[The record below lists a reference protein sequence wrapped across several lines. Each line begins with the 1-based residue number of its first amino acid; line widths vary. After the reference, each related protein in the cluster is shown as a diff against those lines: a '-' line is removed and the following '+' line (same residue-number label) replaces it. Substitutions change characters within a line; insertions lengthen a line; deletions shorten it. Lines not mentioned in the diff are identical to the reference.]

1 MTCQSNSIC
10 YRPGKLAEN
19 GREARLD
26 FLLGEDQRKLQE
38 TVAAFARAEI
48 MPRAASLDREAR
60 FPVDLYVKLG
70 ELGITA
76 IPFEEKWGGLGL
88 GAFDAVIAI
97 EEIARADQSLAVS
110 AMVSMATG
118 LTLSRFG
125 TERQKERF
133 LPDIVAGR
141 RICAIAGTEPDAGSD
156 TAGFKTT
163 ARRTANAGWS
173 MNGQKAFITNSGTDI
188 TSFALVL
195 AVTSPPS
202 AERKSFTLFAVPAKT
217 KGFTVGEA
225 YRKMGW
231 RSSDT
236 HPMFFDDC
244 ELADD
249 DVVGEVDKGRIILHR
264 GYQQARLFLATCSL
278 GLAQASLDHA
288 VAYAKERR
296 AFGGPIGR
304 LQLIQDMV
312 ARISVRVDA
321 ARLLVYKAAWLID
334 RGEVAL
340 KELATA
346 KYYATEIGSECADL
360 AIQVHGGSGFMDDCP
375 VSRYYRDNRVCTI
388 GDGSSQIQLLLI
400 ARELG
405 LDVSFS

>member
-1 MTCQSNSIC
+1 V
-10 YRPGKLAEN
+10 
-19 GREARLD
+19 D
-26 FLLGEDQRKLQE
+26 FLLSDDQKKLQD
-38 TVAAFARAEI
+38 TVAEFARAEI
-48 MPRAASLDREAR
+48 APRAQALDREAR
-60 FPVDLYVKLG
+60 FPVELYVKLG
-70 ELGITA
+70 EMGILA

-88 GAFDAVIAI
+88 AAFDAVIAI

-125 TERQKERF
+125 TEPQKQRY

-141 RICAIAGTEPDAGSD
+141 KICALAGTEPDAGSD
-156 TAGFKTT
+156 TGGFKTT
-163 ARRTANAGWS
+163 ARRTADGGWR
-173 MNGQKAFITNSGTDI
+173 MNGQKAFITNSGTAI

-195 AVTSPPS
+195 AVTSQPA
-202 AERKSFTLFAVPAKT
+202 AERKSFTLFAVQAGT
-217 KGFTVGEA
+217 KGFSVGAA

-236 HPMFFDDC
+236 HPLFFADC
-244 ELADD
+244 ELTDD

-264 GYQQARLFLATCSL
+264 GYQQARLFLAACSV

-288 VAYAKERR
+288 VAHAKERQ
-296 AFGGPIGR
+296 AFGGQLGR

-312 ARISVRVDA
+312 ARISVKVDA
-321 ARLLVYKAAWLID
+321 ARLLVYKAAWLTD
-334 RGEVAL
+334 RGEAAL

-360 AIQVHGGSGFMDDCP
+360 AIQVHGGAGFMDDCP
-375 VSRYYRDNRVCTI
+375 VSRFYRDNRVCTI

-405 LDVSFS
+405 LDVRF

>member
-1 MTCQSNSIC
+1 V
-10 YRPGKLAEN
+10 
-19 GREARLD
+19 D
-26 FLLGEDQRKLQE
+26 FALSDEQKKLQDTIGE
-38 TVAAFARAEI
+38 FARNEVA
-48 MPRAASLDREAR
+48 PRAAALDRDAR
-60 FPVDLYVKLG
+60 FPVDLYQKLG
-70 ELGITA
+70 EMGVMA
-76 IPFEEKWGGLGL
+76 IPFDPAWGGLGL
-88 GAFDAVIAI
+88 GVLEASLAL

-125 TERQKERF
+125 TQMQNARY

-141 RICAIAGTEPDAGSD
+141 TACAIAGTEPDAGSD

-163 ARRTANAGWS
+163 ARRANEGWT
-173 MNGQKAFITNSGTDI
+173 MNGQKAFITNSGTEI

-195 AVTSPPS
+195 AVTSPPA
-202 AERKSFTLFAVPAKT
+202 AERKSFTLFAVPARC

-236 HPMFFDDC
+236 HPLFFDDC
-244 ELADD
+244 RLTDD

-264 GYQQARLFLATCSL
+264 GYQQARLFLAVCSL

-288 VAYAKERR
+288 IAYAKERK
-296 AFGGPIGR
+296 AFGATLGR

-312 ARISVRVDA
+312 ARISVMVDA

-334 RGEVAL
+334 RGETAL

-346 KYYATEIGSECADL
+346 KYYATEIGTQCADL
-360 AIQVHGGSGFMDDCP
+360 AIQVHGGFGYTDECP

-405 LDVSFS
+405 LDVSF

>member
-1 MTCQSNSIC
+1 M
-10 YRPGKLAEN
+10 
-19 GREARLD
+19 D
-26 FLLGEDQRKLQE
+26 FLLSDDQKNLQATIGE
-38 TVAAFARAEI
+38 FARREI
-48 MPRAASLDREAR
+48 APLAATLDRDAR
-60 FPVDLYVKLG
+60 FPAKLYQKLG
-70 ELGITA
+70 DMGVTA
-76 IPFEEKWGGLGL
+76 IPFAPQWGGLGL
-88 GAFDAVIAI
+88 GVFDAALAL
-97 EEIARADQSLAVS
+97 EEVARADQALAVS

-118 LTLSRFG
+118 LTLDRFG
-125 TERQKERF
+125 TEQQKARF

-141 RICAIAGTEPDAGSD
+141 TICAIAGTEPDAGSD

-163 ARRTANAGWS
+163 ARRANDGWL
-173 MNGQKAFITNSGTDI
+173 MNGQKAFITNSGTEI

-195 AVTSPPS
+195 AVTSPPA
-202 AERKSFTLFAVPAKT
+202 AERKSFTLFAVPAGT
-217 KGFTVGEA
+217 TGFAVGEA

-231 RSSDT
+231 RSSAT
-236 HPMFFDDC
+236 HPLFFDDC
-244 ELADD
+244 RLGDD

-264 GYQQARLFLATCSL
+264 GYQQARLFLAVCSL
-278 GLAQASLDHA
+278 GLAQACLDHA
-288 VAYAKERR
+288 VAYAKERQ

-321 ARLLVYKAAWLID
+321 ARLLTYKAAWMID
-334 RGEVAL
+334 RGEAAPR
-340 KELATA
+340 ELATA

-360 AIQVHGGSGFMDDCP
+360 AIQVHGGFGYMDDCP

-405 LDVSFS
+405 LDVSF

>member
-1 MTCQSNSIC
+1 M
-10 YRPGKLAEN
+10 
-19 GREARLD
+19 D
-26 FLLGEDQRKLQE
+26 FLLSDDQKNLQATIGE
-38 TVAAFARAEI
+38 FARREI
-48 MPRAASLDREAR
+48 APLAATLDRDAR
-60 FPVDLYVKLG
+60 FPAKLYQKLG
-70 ELGITA
+70 DMGVTA
-76 IPFEEKWGGLGL
+76 IPFAPQWGGLGL
-88 GAFDAVIAI
+88 GVFDAALAL
-97 EEIARADQSLAVS
+97 EEVARADQALAVS

-118 LTLSRFG
+118 LTLDRFG
-125 TERQKERF
+125 TEQQKARF

-141 RICAIAGTEPDAGSD
+141 TICAIAGTEPDAGSD

-163 ARRTANAGWS
+163 ARRANDGWL
-173 MNGQKAFITNSGTDI
+173 MNGQKAFITNSGTEI

-195 AVTSPPS
+195 AVTSPPA
-202 AERKSFTLFAVPAKT
+202 AERKSFTLFAVPAGT
-217 KGFTVGEA
+217 TGFAVGEA

-231 RSSDT
+231 RSSAT
-236 HPMFFDDC
+236 HPLFFDDC
-244 ELADD
+244 RLGDD

-264 GYQQARLFLATCSL
+264 GYQQARLFLAVCSL
-278 GLAQASLDHA
+278 RLAQACLDHA
-288 VAYAKERR
+288 VAYAKERQ

-321 ARLLVYKAAWLID
+321 ARLLTYKAAWMID
-334 RGEVAL
+334 RGEAAPR
-340 KELATA
+340 ELATA

-360 AIQVHGGSGFMDDCP
+360 AIQVHGGFGYMDDCP

-405 LDVSFS
+405 LDVSF